1 MSIILF
7 IYLLIIFE
15 TLRFYNAFYNNKK
28 KRKTTIK
35 IEMVI
40 FIFTYIIYKEYYVY
54 TTLMAEDPKL

>member
-28 KRKTTIK
+28 KKKTTIK